1 MSQPVKTKKT
11 NRNFFIFNRDNGTKI
26 IDFVFHWS
34 ISLKMCIFVIQF
46 ISMNT
51 ILLSIGS
58 NTFAKT
64 NIDKAKRMLTRLFP
78 EIIFTQPILTEP
90 DEEKYSFLFRNVL
103 AKAETEMTPEEV
115 IDKIKQTERAVGR
128 SPKDKYL
135 GKVIIDIDLLQYN
148 NEILRPGDLER
159 DYVQQLLATLPQAAL
174 PATSETSEAAAEDAS
189 APVVGTYDDDTD
201 PED

>member
-1 MSQPVKTKKT
+1 
-11 NRNFFIFNRDNGTKI
+11 
-26 IDFVFHWS
+26 
-34 ISLKMCIFVIQF
+34 MCIFVIQF

-78 EIIFTQPILTEP
+78 EIIFTQPVLTEP
-90 DEEKYSFLFRNVL
+90 EEEKYSFLFRNIL
-103 AKAETEMTPEEV
+103 GKAQTEMTSDEV

-135 GKVIIDIDLLQYN
+135 GKVIIDIDLIQYN
-148 NEILRPGDLER
+148 SEILRPGDFQR
-159 DYVQQLLATLPQAAL
+159 DYVQQLLTMLQPADI
-174 PATSETSEAAAEDAS
+174 PATTDTTPVMPAPAPATDAS
-189 APVVGTYDDDTD
+189 APAMETSDEASET
-201 PED
+201 ED

>member
-1 MSQPVKTKKT
+1 
-11 NRNFFIFNRDNGTKI
+11 
-26 IDFVFHWS
+26 
-34 ISLKMCIFVIQF
+34 MCIFVSQY
-46 ISMNT
+46 ISMST

-78 EIIFTQPILTEP
+78 VIIFSQPVLTEP
-90 DEEKYSFLFRNVL
+90 EEEKYSFLFRNVL
-103 AKAETEMTPEEV
+103 AKAETEMSPEEV

-135 GKVIIDIDLLQYN
+135 GKVIIDIDLIQYN
-148 NEILRPGDLER
+148 REILRPGDFER
-159 DYVQQLLATLPQAAL
+159 NYVQQLLATLQPAEM
-174 PATSETSEAAAEDAS
+174 PATTYTPLVETTVSPATETSNTAAE
-189 APVVGTYDDDTD
+189 